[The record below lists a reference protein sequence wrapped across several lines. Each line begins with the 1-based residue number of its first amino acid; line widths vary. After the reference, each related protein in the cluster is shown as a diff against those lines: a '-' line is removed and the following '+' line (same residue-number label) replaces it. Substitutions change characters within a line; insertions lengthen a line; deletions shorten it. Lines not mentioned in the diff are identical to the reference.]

1 MRMRYYH
8 YDVLTDTQRR
18 GLDPERHVISY
29 LYDEEMKAPPNPF
42 RCVGIDWDKY
52 QASSSI
58 LVLDYDIEERK
69 FFVIKRIEVPRSEYS
84 LDNAV
89 NWVIKINE
97 IYNPS
102 WIFCD
107 RGYGDYQIERLH
119 IYGDEHPYSGLKN
132 KVVGW
137 QFKNTLDVIDPVKRT
152 MTKEN
157 LKPFMVNQLALA
169 FERERIMLSPF
180 DENLHKQL
188 VDYCVE
194 RITEAGLPKYTS
206 KNEHFVDALGLAY
219 LAFVLKFPDITQ
231 GIKKIEN
238 SSKIEH
244 SQVQL
249 GVTSTHDLSA
259 PISNPWKNLN
269 QIGKDPG
276 ERRGDYQQWVKVPM
290 GAKKPSFSSRS
301 SWGSRG
307 IGNNISGGR
316 SLWR

>member
-29 LYDEEMKAPPNPF
+29 LYDEEMKAPPKPF

-58 LVLDYDIEERK
+58 LVLDYYIEERK

-188 VDYCVE
+188 VAYCVE

-307 IGNNISGGR
+307 IGSNISGGR

>member
-1 MRMRYYH
+1 M
-8 YDVLTDTQRR
+8 
-18 GLDPERHVISY
+18 
-29 LYDEEMKAPPNPF
+29 
-42 RCVGIDWDKY
+42 
-52 QASSSI
+52 
-58 LVLDYDIEERK
+58 
-69 FFVIKRIEVPRSEYS
+69 
-84 LDNAV
+84 
-89 NWVIKINE
+89 
-97 IYNPS
+97 
-102 WIFCD
+102 
-107 RGYGDYQIERLH
+107 DYQIERLH

-290 GAKKPSFSSRS
+290 VAKKPSFSSRS

-307 IGNNISGGR
+307 IGSNISGGR